1 MQDEQKELKQY
12 AQDLGKKL
20 GFLLASLQV
29 SNESRNLFFKILD
42 DFNLEQIERLVEV
55 LENKLLMEKTSFI
68 DEALKK
74 ELEKIQK
81 DTLEKINELN
91 EETIKSLSI

>member
-1 MQDEQKELKQY
+1 MQDEKKELKEY

-20 GFLLASLQV
+20 GFLVASLQI
-29 SNESRNLFFKILD
+29 SNESRNLFFTILD
-42 DFNLEQIERLVEV
+42 DFSLEQIERLVEV
-55 LENKLLMEKTSFI
+55 LENKLLMEKTSFV
-68 DEALKK
+68 DEAFKK

-81 DTLEKINELN
+81 DTLEKVNELN